1 MFIGPDEVPSTDKTM
16 YDHIEFVEDDMHWNY
31 TLMDLPP
38 SEFLMS
44 STDQFDFSKPLD
56 RPQSPKSQ
64 IRHHDCMWSGRCTTH
79 PEKCANNNA
88 NKQKQQPQPSE
99 AGSKKTISSV
109 TTPLNTPVTSPK
121 TTENT
126 TIPALQPI
134 QQQPQPQV
142 QMTIQ
147 KKPETIPAGRS
158 LLINSRLN
166 QPKPPTIKLPTLTT
180 NDFLKDRDF
189 VIARPDTPLSLDDDP
204 PEFKH
209 SIDLAACTMG
219 SNKMSLIPN
228 DHETSTDIINML
240 KEHLE
245 DESSNQMHI
254 RNRFHT
260 FLPDTKNES
269 LSDLLK
275 DIKCLSDFEEME
287 DDDSGVDEVDVD
299 SDVESH
305 GGNTTQVSSQ
315 SSSSYDFNQTMHS
328 DHSYTRS
335 KNRVD
340 VIGLGV
346 QTPSD
351 SGKYNYSFNI
361 ICLNRTTRSEV
372 RIGRIGYYI
381 SKL

>member
-1 MFIGPDEVPSTDKTM
+1 MLNYSQIIKISKMFIGPDEVPSTDKSM
-16 YDHIEFVEDDMHWNY
+16 YDHIEFVEDDMNWKY
-31 TLMDLPP
+31 TLMDLPS

-44 STDQFDFSKPLD
+44 SSDEFDFSKQLD
-56 RPQSPKSQ
+56 QALSPESQ

-79 PEKCANNNA
+79 PEKCANNIN

-109 TTPLNTPVTSPK
+109 TILNAAAISS
-121 TTENT
+121 TTAENT
-126 TIPALQPI
+126 TIPALLPLQP
-134 QQQPQPQV
+134 QQQQLIQ
-142 QMTIQ
+142 IQ
-147 KKPETIPAGRS
+147 KKPEMIPAGRS

-166 QPKPPTIKLPTLTT
+166 QPKPSAIKLPTLTT
-180 NDFLKDRDF
+180 NDFLKEREF
-189 VIARPDTPLSLDDDP
+189 MIARPDTPLSLDDDP

-240 KEHLE
+240 KEQLE

-269 LSDLLK
+269 LTDLLK

-287 DDDSGVDEVDVD
+287 DDDSGVDEVD
-299 SDVESH
+299 SDVESN
-305 GGNTTQVSSQ
+305 GGNTTQISSQ

-351 SGKYNYSFNI
+351 SGKYNYSLNI
-361 ICLNRTTRSEV
+361 PPNFVTP
-372 RIGRIGYYI
+372 
-381 SKL
+381 

>member
-1 MFIGPDEVPSTDKTM
+1 MLNYSQIIKISKMFIGPDEVPSTDKSM
-16 YDHIEFVEDDMHWNY
+16 YDHIDLVEDDMHWNY
-31 TLMDLPP
+31 TLMDLPA
-38 SEFLMS
+38 SEFIMS
-44 STDQFDFSKPLD
+44 SADQFDFSKPLD
-56 RPQSPKSQ
+56 RPQFPNPQ
-64 IRHHDCMWSGRCTTH
+64 ILHHDCMWSGRCTTH
-79 PEKCANNNA
+79 PEKCANNN
-88 NKQKQQPQPSE
+88 KQKQQPQPSE
-99 AGSKKTISSV
+99 AGSKKTISN
-109 TTPLNTPVTSPK
+109 LNTPATSPT

-126 TIPALQPI
+126 TIPALQPLQPQQ
-134 QQQPQPQV
+134 QQQPPQA
-142 QMTIQ
+142 QLQ

-166 QPKPPTIKLPTLTT
+166 QPKPPPIKLPNLTT

-269 LSDLLK
+269 LTDLLK
-275 DIKCLSDFEEME
+275 DIKCLSDFEEVD

-299 SDVESH
+299 SDVESNS
-305 GGNTTQVSSQ
+305 GNTTQVSSSQ

-351 SGKYNYSFNI
+351 SGKF
-361 ICLNRTTRSEV
+361 
-372 RIGRIGYYI
+372 
-381 SKL
+381 